1 MDNLNVIDNFMQTFI
16 RYIDSGFGLLS
27 GDVGALTTILVGID
41 ITLAGLFWAM
51 EGDGNVLARLIKK
64 VLYVGTFA
72 LILNNFSSLSMIVF
86 NSFSTLGLHATQNSL
101 TAADFLRP
109 GKLASTG
116 YQAAYPLLQQ
126 AGKLIGFTSFFN
138 NVVTIL
144 VLVFAWI
151 VVILSFFVVA
161 VQLFITIIEFKLTTL
176 AGFVLVPFALWGKTA
191 FLAERVLGNVIASGI
206 KVMVLAVIIG
216 IGTTFFSTFITAL
229 QGHDPSLSDAMSL
242 VLASLSLFGLSIFGP
257 GIATGLVSGAPQL
270 GAGAALGTAGALVGA
285 GALAAGG
292 AAGAARMAGGA
303 GLGAVRAG
311 TSLGAGAASAYQ
323 MAQASSG
330 ATGAAGVGAGLAG
343 VARAGAGAV
352 GNAARSAA
360 GKMTSGLRESAQS
373 GRESAFRAT
382 GGKTTGGAAANENAG
397 SSSSAGSP
405 PAWARKL
412 RSEQRTRAHA
422 HATSQAIKEGDRPGA
437 SANPDLDQKEN

>member
-1 MDNLNVIDNFMQTFI
+1 MDNLNVIDNFMQVFI

-27 GDVGALTTILVGID
+27 GDVGALTTILVSID

-64 VLYVGTFA
+64 VLYVGAFA
-72 LILNNFSSLSMIVF
+72 LILNNFSMLSMVVF
-86 NSFSTLGLHATQNSL
+86 NSFSSLGLHATANSL
-101 TAADFLRP
+101 TAADLLRP

-126 AGKLIGFTSFFN
+126 AGKLIGFTTFFN

-151 VVILSFFVVA
+151 VVILSFFVMA

-206 KVMVLAVIIG
+206 KVMVLAVIVG
-216 IGTTFFSTFITAL
+216 IGTTFFSVFISAL
-229 QGHDPSLSDAMSL
+229 QGHDPSLADAMSL

-285 GALAAGG
+285 GALTAGG
-292 AAGAARMAGGA
+292 VAGAASLAATGGI
-303 GLGAVRAG
+303 GAMRAG
-311 TSLGAGAASAYQ
+311 TALGAGAATAYR
-323 MAQASSG
+323 MGQATSG

-343 VARAGAGAV
+343 VARAGAGAA

-360 GKMTSGLRESAQS
+360 GRMTAGLQGSARS
-373 GRESAFRAT
+373 GREGAFRAT
-382 GGKTTGGAAANENAG
+382 GGKTTGGPTANETAAA
-397 SSSSAGSP
+397 SSSTGSA

-412 RSEQRTRAHA
+412 RSEQRMRAHA

-437 SANPDLDQKEN
+437 SANPDLDQREN